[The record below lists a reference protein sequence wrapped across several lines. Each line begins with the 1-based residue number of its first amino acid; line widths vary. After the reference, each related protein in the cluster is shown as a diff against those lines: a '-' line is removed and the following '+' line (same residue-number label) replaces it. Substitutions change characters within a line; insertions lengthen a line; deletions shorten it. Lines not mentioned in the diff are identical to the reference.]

1 MLNGKRDD
9 TESFPTTTWT
19 WTWTEAQHPAA
30 ATKENV
36 VMSRPAWV
44 VLRPSVVP
52 LFYPPRPVLCCSARP
67 YATRRRSPTKSR
79 PRSRPPR
86 CDMMKV
92 AVVGCA
98 HGELDLIYAALHE
111 IERAH
116 SITADLL
123 ICAGDFQA
131 VRNSSDLQCMSVP
144 PKFRDMRTFWRYYA
158 GHAHAPVPTIFVGGN
173 HEASNHLQ
181 EIPLGGLVAPNMYF
195 LGNAGVVNYRG
206 LRLAGVS
213 GVYTEHNYEK
223 KRTERPPYPRNQIK
237 SVYHTR
243 KEDVDRL
250 LRLSGDV
257 DVFVSHDWPRGISGH
272 GRLDELLKSKPFLRG
287 EIANDTFGNPGAT
300 QLLHKLQPK
309 FWFAAHIHVKFAAL
323 VRHDD
328 TGKET
333 RFLALDK
340 ALPKRDF
347 IQILDIPV
355 DAERGDGGVSFAD
368 RRAFEEAMDA
378 DEFRIDLD
386 PEWLTIL
393 RTEGQQPGRETP
405 ATETEIRSTVAAM
418 KAKGVKSFVLPVSD
432 FERLGQPHDAKAPNQ
447 HAPTQVALQESNIK
461 ILDALQMPKDAW
473 IAKEQAV
480 AGEQQVATVPAS
492 T

>member
-1 MLNGKRDD
+1 
-9 TESFPTTTWT
+9 
-19 WTWTEAQHPAA
+19 
-30 ATKENV
+30 
-36 VMSRPAWV
+36 
-44 VLRPSVVP
+44 
-52 LFYPPRPVLCCSARP
+52 
-67 YATRRRSPTKSR
+67 
-79 PRSRPPR
+79 
-86 CDMMKV
+86 MKV

-131 VRNSSDLQCMSVP
+131 VRNGSDLQCMSVP
-144 PKFRDMRTFWRYYA
+144 PRFRDMRTFWRYYA
-158 GHAHAPVPTIFVGGN
+158 GHAQAPVPTIFVGGN

-206 LRLAGVS
+206 LRVAGVS
-213 GVYTEHNYEK
+213 GVYTEHNYGK
-223 KRTERPPYPRNQIK
+223 KRTERPPYPRSQIK

-250 LRLSGDV
+250 LRLRGDV
-257 DVFVSHDWPRGISGH
+257 DVFVSHDWPRGITGH
-272 GRLDELLKSKPFLRG
+272 GSLDELLKSKPFLRG

-300 QLLHKLQPK
+300 QLLNRLQPK
-309 FWFAAHIHVKFAAL
+309 FWFAAHIHVKFPAL

-355 DAERGDGGVSFAD
+355 EAERRDAGMAFAD
-368 RRAFEEAMDA
+368 RRAFGEAKDS
-378 DEFRIDLD
+378 DEFRIDFD
-386 PEWLTIL
+386 PEWLAIL
-393 RTEGQQPGRETP
+393 RTEGQQPGRDTP
-405 ATETEIRSTVAAM
+405 ATEAEIRSTVEVM
-418 KAKGVKSFVLPVSD
+418 EAKGVKSFVLPVSD
-432 FERLGQPHDAKAPNQ
+432 FERLGQPHDPKAHNQ
-447 HAPTQVALQESNIK
+447 PAPTQVGLQESNK
-461 ILDALQMPKDAW
+461 KLLDALQLPEEAW
-473 IAKEQAV
+473 IAKEQAAVREEHV
-480 AGEQQVATVPAS
+480 AAVHAT